1 MHRISFK
8 ALNVLTSLLAMACL
22 GSSAR
27 AAISVGPDGAGP
39 LTFDTAPTG
48 GDFLSAFFT
57 GGNGATFTTTAEVD
71 EAISTLA
78 ASVLTP
84 AFVLGTSATLPP
96 SLYAYAFRHNTS
108 GLFLQSRPTTQSGS
122 TNNPT
127 SAAIILLATLQNDTG
142 ADLSNIVLGY
152 DMTTSNPAVGE
163 LPGHRV
169 YFSTTGAPGS
179 WQVIPE
185 LSGVETNGTLSA
197 ILDLGSWPSG
207 SQMFL
212 LWFDDNANG
221 VQDPGYTI
229 DNMTITLGMGPELPV
244 EIVDESSV
252 TNRTIAE
259 RQVLTYSIR
268 ATGNPIQ
275 YQWFHDGVPM
285 ENGTSC
291 TNGHDRIITGARS
304 ATLRINSVE
313 PLDSGNYQCVVSNLL
328 NSESSVVATLTVT
341 PDTTAPT
348 ILYAYPGANLSEIIV
363 VFSEPMNDSCLG
375 VGGGGEVTQPI
386 NWLIEDVGGSGL
398 GFTGFT
404 NATDFRGQTTLG
416 IMTFFPHDPALP
428 LRVTTQGPLFDTAAA
443 QNVMT
448 AGTYRV
454 VTPLVPLDQI
464 WSYDD
469 QDIDP
474 GPNWFATDPAGAFP
488 VGPGPFDAFR
498 DGGIIHANGLDDCRA
513 TTLYELGAVG
523 TCLSLQS
530 PVTLT
535 NLITA
540 YFWTQFNFAG
550 DLNNSDLFLIGKAD
564 DGAVVYL
571 NGTELQRIRMPAAPT
586 EITHSTFANVIIGD
600 GDPRDRLLLPQPQ
613 ALQSGDNLLALSLH
627 QATLTSRDLTMGY
640 QVYAIEPTSVARV
653 SVTVSGGHPVISW
666 TPAGGQLEFKDN
678 LADPTWAQLSTTNP
692 FTDTS
697 GQPHRFY
704 RVFFP

>member
-22 GSSAR
+22 VSSAR

-39 LTFDTAPTG
+39 LTFDTEPTG
-48 GDFLSAFFT
+48 GDFLSAYYQ
-57 GGNGATFTTTAEVD
+57 GVGATFLTVAD
-71 EAISTLA
+71 MDAAIADLASTDL
-78 ASVLTP
+78 LP
-84 AFVLGTSATLPP
+84 NFVLATASTVPP
-96 SLYAYAFRHNTS
+96 NPYAYAFRHNTT
-108 GLFLQSRPTTQSGS
+108 GLFLQSRPTTVSG
-122 TNNPT
+122 TGPN
-127 SAAIILLATLQNDTG
+127 SAGIVMMATLLNDTG
-142 ADLSNIVLGY
+142 VDQSSIVLGY
-152 DMTTSNPAVGE
+152 DMEVSSPAAGE
-163 LPGHRV
+163 LPGYRV
-169 YFSTTGAPGS
+169 YFSVTGDAGS

-185 LSGVETNGTLSA
+185 LSGVETTGPMSA
-197 ILDLGSWPSG
+197 ALNLDSWPSG
-207 SQMFL
+207 SQMYL
-212 LWFDDNANG
+212 LWFDDNADG
-221 VQDPGYTI
+221 VADPGYTI
-229 DNMTITLGMGPELPV
+229 DNMTITIETGPKVPV
-244 EIVDESSV
+244 SITQQ
-252 TNRTIAE
+252 TNLTDRTVLE
-259 RQVLTYSIR
+259 RQPLIYSIS

-285 ENGTSC
+285 ENGTNC
-291 TNGHDRIITGARS
+291 DNGHGHDRIITGARS

-348 ILYAYPGANLSEIIV
+348 ILYAYPGANLNEIIV

-375 VGGGGEVTQPI
+375 VGGGGAVTEAI
-386 NWLIEDVGGSGL
+386 NWLVEDVGGSGL
-398 GFTGFT
+398 GVASFT

-416 IMTFFPHDPALP
+416 LMTFSPHDPALP
-428 LRVTTQGPLFDTAAA
+428 LRVTMQQPLFDTAVA

-488 VGPGPFDAFR
+488 TGPGPFDAKR
-498 DGGIIHANGLDDCRA
+498 DGGILHANGLDDCRA
-513 TTLYELGAVG
+513 NTLYELGAVG

-530 PVTLT
+530 PITLT

-550 DLNNSDLFLIGKAD
+550 DRNNSDLFFIGKAD

-586 EITHSTFANVIIGD
+586 EITHSTFSTGIVGD
-600 GDPRDRLLLPQPQ
+600 PDPRDRILIAHPPELQ
-613 ALQSGDNLLALSLH
+613 AGDNLLALSLH
-627 QATLTSRDLTMGY
+627 QQASLTSSDLTMGY